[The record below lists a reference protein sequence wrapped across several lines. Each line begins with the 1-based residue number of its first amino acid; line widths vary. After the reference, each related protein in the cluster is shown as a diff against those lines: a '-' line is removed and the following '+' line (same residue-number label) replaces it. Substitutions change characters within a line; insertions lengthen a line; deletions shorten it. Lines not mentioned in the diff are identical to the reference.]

1 MKPKNLVTA
10 ILLMLSTV
18 TVTVAQNITAP
29 QITDSILAQLKELDP
44 NAPASN
50 DIDYDFDKIA
60 YYDVE
65 GNLLT
70 GAAKKEFKSDPE
82 YTIAQMFAD
91 DKNVVRVVLYKRSS
105 EAEKAHK
112 ESFQRSLQAL
122 NPNFFKGKPV
132 KPFSVKDMDGNVH
145 TNESLKGKVIVLNF
159 WFVGCKPCEEEMPVL
174 NALVDKYKNQDVV
187 FLAISY
193 DSKDKVK
200 EFLKTT
206 DFDYTIIPENTKMI
220 MDYSIMAYPDNMI
233 IDTKSVIQYKGNLN
247 KERLFDFM
255 SEYIDLC
262 LAAQ

>member
-1 MKPKNLVTA
+1 MKIKNLFTV
-10 ILLMLSTV
+10 IFLVLSTV
-18 TVTVAQNITAP
+18 TVTVGQNITAP
-29 QITDSILAQLKELDP
+29 QITDDILAQLKELDP
-44 NAPASN
+44 NAPASD

-60 YYDVE
+60 YYDVD
-65 GNLLT
+65 GKLLT
-70 GAAKKEFKSDPE
+70 GTAKKEFKSNPE
-82 YTIAQMFAD
+82 FTIAKMFAD
-91 DKNVVRVVLYKRSS
+91 DKNVVRVVLYKKSS
-105 EAEKAHK
+105 EAEKARK
-112 ESFQRSLQAL
+112 ESFQMSLQAL
-122 NPNFFKGKPV
+122 NPDFFKGKPV
-132 KPFSVKDMDGNVH
+132 KTFSLTDMNGNVH

-174 NALVDKYKNQDVV
+174 NSLVAKYKSQDVA

-220 MDYSIMAYPDNMI
+220 MDYRIMAYPDNMI

-262 LAAQ
+262 LAAK